1 MSVVVSSVNL
11 FFVLLVVCLIVLMMV
26 GLMKLLSNLYVF
38 MSLSLLVSVLF
49 VSCDVGNVNMIDWM
63 MKNIDVVMYM
73 QSSFVNGDV
82 CVVLIILVVMI
93 ISFVYSMWCE

>member
-1 MSVVVSSVNL
+1 MLVCLCLCCNVRFVNVVIMSVVVSSVNL

-73 QSSFVNGDV
+73 
-82 CVVLIILVVMI
+82 
-93 ISFVYSMWCE
+93 